1 MGPPRVSFLPPSPVE
16 PLLSGAALGAA
27 PPPKDAPGCF
37 GAEELEL
44 LGTGNGAEL
53 EQVDHGVCGCPAHPR
68 AWLSPG
74 MWHSPSA
81 SVCTRR
87 GQGRGSFTEGWPR
100 PRRAAGAGW
109 VRCQCPRAGGAE
121 VAPAISP
128 SLCANWEGTS
138 GDAGHAA
145 WERGVQHGGECRCH
159 REGVSEPSRAPAW
172 GWTEHADT
180 KDAPTHAGSHRETSL
195 EHRAT
200 SPRHPGK
207 GRLAGMGR
215 TPRAARGGEGTG
227 FSLQTEASIPK
238 QIPLVYCK
246 CCGKATV
253 PRGCGWSNPT
263 VGRLP
268 RGLHAGWGQ
277 GGGEMPGH
285 PIWKARRRTWG
296 W

>member
-27 PPPKDAPGCF
+27 PPPKRCSWLLWGR
-37 GAEELEL
+37 GAGAAGDGERSGVGARRSWCLWMPCSSQGL
-44 LGTGNGAEL
+44 AFTGDVAQSL
-53 EQVDHGVCGCPAHPR
+53 C
-68 AWLSPG
+68 L
-74 MWHSPSA
+74 
-81 SVCTRR
+81 CTRR

-296 W
+296 R

>member
-1 MGPPRVSFLPPSPVE
+1 MSVD
-16 PLLSGAALGAA
+16 AL
-27 PPPKDAPGCF
+27 
-37 GAEELEL
+37 
-44 LGTGNGAEL
+44 
-53 EQVDHGVCGCPAHPR
+53 
-68 AWLSPG
+68 LSPG
-74 MWHSPSA
+74 LGFHRGCGTVPLPLSA
-81 SVCTRR
+81 QGGDRDGDLSWR
-87 GQGRGSFTEGWPR
+87 GGPDTAGLPGLAGCAACAHGHPCHLTFPLGKLGGHKWGHWPR
-100 PRRAAGAGW
+100 
-109 VRCQCPRAGGAE
+109 
-121 VAPAISP
+121 
-128 SLCANWEGTS
+128 
-138 GDAGHAA
+138 

-180 KDAPTHAGSHRETSL
+180 KDASTHAGSHRETSPG
-195 EHRAT
+195 HRAT

-215 TPRAARGGEGTG
+215 TTRAARGGEGTG

-246 CCGKATV
+246 CCGKATG
-253 PRGCGWSNPT
+253 PRGCGRSNPT

-285 PIWKARRRTWG
+285 PIWKARWRTWRRWHPHLAVLCPWG
-296 W
+296 ADPSQRYAQYTGTVLQRMLMVVPRMERSARGMALSPASFISACR